1 MKAVEELSYEEAIQ
15 ELLQVVETLEQG
27 NVISLEEVV
36 QLYERGQKI
45 LLRCKRLLN
54 QAELTVKQISEGE
67 TQRFEATGEE
77 NAGGFAGE

>member
-1 MKAVEELSYEEAIQ
+1 MKAIEELSYEEAIQ
-15 ELLQVVETLEQG
+15 ELTRIVETLEQG

-36 QLYERGQKI
+36 QLYEQGQKI

-67 TQRFEATGEE
+67 TQRFEETGDEY
-77 NAGGFAGE
+77 ADGFAGK